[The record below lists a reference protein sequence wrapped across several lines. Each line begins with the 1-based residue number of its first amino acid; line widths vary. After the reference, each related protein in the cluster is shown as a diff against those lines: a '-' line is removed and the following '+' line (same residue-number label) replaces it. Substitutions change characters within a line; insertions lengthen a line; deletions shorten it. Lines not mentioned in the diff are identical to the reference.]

1 MAETEELSVE
11 ELRQRI
17 SEMKLKLTDVE
28 TDESRYITLKEAEAW
43 DWKDPEIWRV
53 IGGWQITSYESLL
66 GVIARKAE
74 AGAREVRI
82 FEAPRFMAL
91 AGG

>member
-1 MAETEELSVE
+1 MAETEGLSIE

-28 TDESRYITLKEAEAW
+28 TDQSRYITLEEAKAW
-43 DWKDPEIWRV
+43 DWNNPEIWRV
-53 IGGWQITSYESLL
+53 IGGWQITSYDSFLAML
-66 GVIARKAE
+66 ARKAE
-74 AGAREVRI
+74 SGVREVQI